1 MEKLLIEL
9 KKYLKVEHDIEDDLI
24 KDFIELSK
32 EYIQQKTGVQY
43 NENDLIFKD
52 CLRLM
57 VAYRYYNRNAIGEK
71 NLSEYPYSITE
82 HLKTLSFRGAK
93 NGRLRKI

>member
-43 NENDLIFKD
+43 DENDLIFKD

-93 NGRLRKI
+93 NG

>member
-1 MEKLLIEL
+1 MAELLEEI
-9 KKYLKVEHDIEDDLI
+9 KSYLKVQHDIEDDLI
-24 KDFIELSK
+24 TNFIEFSK
-32 EYIQQKTGVQY
+32 EYIQQKTGVEY

-93 NGRLRKI
+93 NG

>member
-1 MEKLLIEL
+1 MTELLQEIKL
-9 KKYLKVEHDIEDDLI
+9 YLKVSHDIEDELI
-24 KDFIELSK
+24 KSFIETSK
-32 EYIQQKTGVQY
+32 EYIQQKTGVEY
-43 NENDLIFKD
+43 SENDLIYKD

-93 NGRLRKI
+93 NG